1 VGDVNGDTAHLLER
15 PYLEIVDDILTAMV
29 GGVVNERIVFDLK
42 SDLYALAEPASA
54 VRGLTGTAKGEHVAF
69 QGEVD
74 FQFSAPDNAVV
85 WLDGARPDDETP
97 FFVDYLRRDS
107 RSPLS
112 DLNVGSVTRTLS
124 EAIGREIA
132 TVYQQILETYKAA
145 FLETAEGRSLELVVA
160 ILDISRKT
168 GELAEGLV
176 TFFGDPAASGSV
188 TIPAGTE
195 VLADQATF
203 ETTELR
209 TLQRGQ
215 ARIDVPVRAA
225 EPFRGAAGVV
235 TPGAINR
242 LAQPINGIVRLGNA
256 DPTVLGGPDE
266 TDEQLRDRARVALRG
281 LGKATMDALLRVIRE
296 QRAELVE
303 AHEPNGPPAQ
313 RTDPGSV
320 VLVVRATAGQLPGL
334 DAAVAETRAA
344 GIRTTLVGRFVFVT
358 PRLVAVL
365 KTAATGQGGLTAP
378 GQAKVVEEIIAAA
391 ERYLAG
397 LKPGAPALGA
407 DLKAAILK
415 DVTDVAE
422 LSFADV
428 VTRRADLP
436 RAGPESLVDALL
448 DALAAVP
455 PGDEAARRA
464 ALARVL
470 TEVGPPASSGARI
483 LDRGLVRG
491 PGGQPATD
499 DEIAAGTFQVVAV
512 VDGEPWSLLL
522 EMSPAD
528 VLVQLGGQGG

>member
-1 VGDVNGDTAHLLER
+1 VNGDTAHLLER

-42 SDLYALAEPASA
+42 SDLYPLAEPASA
-54 VRGLTGTAKGEHVAF
+54 VRGITGTAKGERVAF
-69 QGEVD
+69 QGELD
-74 FQFSAPDNAVV
+74 FQFSAPDNAIV
-85 WLDGARPDDETP
+85 WLDGTRPDDETA

-112 DLNVGSVTRTLS
+112 DINVGSVTRTLS

-145 FLETAEGRSLELVVA
+145 FLETAAGRSLELVVA
-160 ILDISRKT
+160 ILGITRKT

-176 TFFGDPAASGSV
+176 TFFGDPVASGSV
-188 TIPAGTE
+188 TIPASTV
-195 VLADQATF
+195 VLADQASF

-225 EPFRGAAGVV
+225 EPSRGEPGVV
-235 TPGAINR
+235 GSGAINQ
-242 LAQPINGIVRLGNA
+242 LAQPINGIVRVSNA

-281 LGKATMDALLRVIRE
+281 LGKATLDALLRVIRE
-296 QRAELVE
+296 QRADVIE

-334 DAAVAETRAA
+334 DAAVGDTRAA
-344 GIRTTLVGRFVFVT
+344 GVRTTLIGRFVFVT

-365 KTAATGQGGLTAP
+365 RTAAPGQGGLTAP
-378 GQAKVVEEIIAAA
+378 GQAKVVEEIVAAA

-397 LKPGAPALGA
+397 LAPGTAAPGA

-415 DVTDVAE
+415 DVPDVGD
-422 LSFADV
+422 LRYADV
-428 VTRRADLP
+428 VTRRADLRRP
-436 RAGPESLVDALL
+436 GPESLVDALL

-455 PGDEAARRA
+455 TGDDQARRN

-470 TEVGPPASSGARI
+470 AEAGPPASSGATI
-483 LDRGLVRG
+483 LDRSLVHG
-491 PGGQPATD
+491 PAGQPATD
-499 DEIAAGTFQVVAV
+499 DEIAAGTFQVVAT
-512 VDGEPWSLLL
+512 VDGDPWSLVL
-522 EMSPAD
+522 EMSPDD
-528 VLVQLGGQGG
+528 VLVQLGGQGS